1 MHDLRIAP
9 DGEIMFIYNDDLAGL
24 LTLGQA
30 EISRASHVEPEP
42 AGGWAADMSPVAGP
56 KLTGFTLRSEALAA
70 EVEWLNREVINTD
83 DVK

>member
-30 EISRASHVEPEP
+30 EIKRASHVEPEP